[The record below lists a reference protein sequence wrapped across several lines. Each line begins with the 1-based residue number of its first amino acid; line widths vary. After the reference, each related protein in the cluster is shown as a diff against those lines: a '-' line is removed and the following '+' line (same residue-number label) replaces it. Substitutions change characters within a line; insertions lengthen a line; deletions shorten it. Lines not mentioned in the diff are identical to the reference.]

1 MPKNIKESIDLLSIN
16 YWKKK
21 QNIYVTAQ
29 LRNIR
34 EKCVIFKEMIYDYND
49 WNLPNFFRY
58 YQKKKKKN
66 PKILILKLPKWQKK

>member
-1 MPKNIKESIDLLSIN
+1 MPKNIKESKDLLSRN

-34 EKCVIFKEMIYDYND
+34 EKCVIFKRMIYGYNGWD
-49 WNLPNFFRY
+49 LPNCFRY
-58 YQKKKKKN
+58 YKKGHAN
-66 PKILILKLPKWQKK
+66 ECP